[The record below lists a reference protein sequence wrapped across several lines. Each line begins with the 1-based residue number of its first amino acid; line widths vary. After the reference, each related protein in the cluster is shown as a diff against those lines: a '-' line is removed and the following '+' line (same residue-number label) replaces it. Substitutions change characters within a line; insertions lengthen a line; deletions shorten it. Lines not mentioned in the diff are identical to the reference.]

1 MMSVLTIINNFLV
14 CCEFFYVKKKF
25 FNITFSIFN
34 FSKRNF
40 YMKNCKT
47 NQKIVNY
54 SSYRH
59 HITLTN
65 KIIDKIQEKKFC
77 DFLAVGGVVI
87 LGVKGGQF
95 GGSS

>member
-1 MMSVLTIINNFLV
+1 M
-14 CCEFFYVKKKF
+14 
-25 FNITFSIFN
+25 FN

-59 HITLTN
+59 HIRLTN
-65 KIIDKIQEKKFC
+65 KKIDKNQEKKFC
-77 DFLAVGGVVI
+77 DFLALGGVVI
-87 LGVKGGQF
+87 LGVKGGSIWGF
-95 GGSS
+95 